1 MAVNFGQYEGHRII
15 SDAGSKSVNMLVD
28 AYKTKKAEDERK
40 AIREE
45 DVAFR
50 EEQAAQNQAAQ
61 LTNQTGEI
69 HTAVL
74 GPDGKYTYEKGDKTY
89 SRIQDEKEFDL
100 RQQEF
105 KDIQLQRAEEKT
117 GYKHEYNADGKLVQ
131 SIDQDGNPMLTM
143 ARGDVLRQ
151 DSLLNKGWFDT
162 DGDGVFDPDVD
173 DSTFAYRDKLKTDK
187 REASVMAATGYASKG
202 NADMLNTS
210 LMSDQEINDYLK
222 ESGLETLDKKGLDLF
237 RAEVENSKTRKLA
250 KMENDYRKT
259 GKIDL
264 KAYGDAV
271 FALENEVLNDEDL
284 QERLDTKTGKIDS
297 SGKNKYGATKADIS
311 WAEGQTSGAMKNRGQ
326 SNSRFL
332 VSGSGYGT
340 GSIGGSQGGAG
351 GKFYTSDYTALD
363 GDTDFSFETQT
374 KTVTKDDNMLLAAM
388 KPHLESIAADKS
400 VDDLHLVKQKNGN
413 YWLYEDDPVFDD
425 YVQIKM
431 QGNKPMV
438 KIGGSWI
445 QVDGNIESIIGEYK

>member
-40 AIREE
+40 AIRAE

-50 EEQAAQNQAAQ
+50 EEQSAQNQAAQ
-61 LTNQTGEI
+61 LTNQTGI
-69 HTAVL
+69 VHTAVL
-74 GPDGKYTYEKGDKTY
+74 GPDGKYTYEQGDKTF
-89 SRIQDEKEFDL
+89 SRIQDEKDFDL

-131 SIDQDGNPMLTM
+131 SVDQDGNPMLTM

-151 DSLLNKGWFDT
+151 DSLLNKGWYDV

-187 REASVMAATGYASKG
+187 REASVMAATGHASKG

-222 ESGLETLDKKGLDLF
+222 ENGLETLDKKGLDLF

-284 QERLDTKTGKIDS
+284 QDRLDTKTGKIDS

-311 WAEGQTSGAMKNRGQ
+311 WAEGQTSGAMKNAGT
-326 SNSRFL
+326 SP
-332 VSGSGYGT
+332 SGYAF
-340 GSIGGSQGGAG
+340 IGKTGGAG
-351 GKFYTSDYTALD
+351 GKLYTSDYTALD
-363 GDTDFSFETQT
+363 SDSDFSFETQS
-374 KTVTKDDNMLLAAM
+374 KSVTQKDTMLLAAM
-388 KPHLESIAADKS
+388 KPHLVSIAEDPAM
-400 VDDLHLVKQKNGN
+400 DDNFHLVKQKNGQ
-413 YWLYEDDPVFDD
+413 YFLYEDDPVFDD
-425 YVQIKM
+425 YVEIKM

-438 KIGGSWI
+438 KVGGSWI
-445 QVDGNIESIIGEYK
+445 QVDGNIESILGEFK